1 MTELLS
7 KRTFPYAYARVSAMK
22 AKLIPRNDYPKLLKM
37 DLASITRY
45 LQESEYKAEI
55 SKLGMKYSGMELV
68 DRAIRQNQAKTY
80 EKLRRI
86 CPNDVTAVIDL
97 FLERWDFQNLK
108 VVLRGIYSN
117 ALEDDVLSLIEPV
130 GKYKEEHFKRLFEAG
145 SIEKALSMSK
155 IVEDKDLKLA
165 LEKYKESNRLIELEN
180 ILDKLYF
187 AKAIRGAERLPEHG
201 REFKEFLLQDI
212 DVVNIRNLIRF
223 RKENIDKQAMMAL
236 MLIEGLR
243 LEKKHLEALTSSDS
257 LEQLLSKLKKT
268 YYGKHIAFEGDTTI
282 IDLQLR
288 NFQYKRAFMGNIKP
302 LSVET
307 ILSFMIR
314 KLIEIRN
321 IRSLVK
327 AKHLRIDEAYVEK
340 NLLVT

>member
-1 MTELLS
+1 
-7 KRTFPYAYARVSAMK
+7 
-22 AKLIPRNDYPKLLKM
+22 
-37 DLASITRY
+37 
-45 LQESEYKAEI
+45 
-55 SKLGMKYSGMELV
+55 
-68 DRAIRQNQAKTY
+68 
-80 EKLRRI
+80 
-86 CPNDVTAVIDL
+86 
-97 FLERWDFQNLK
+97 
-108 VVLRGIYSN
+108 
-117 ALEDDVLSLIEPV
+117 
-130 GKYKEEHFKRLFEAG
+130 
-145 SIEKALSMSK
+145 
-155 IVEDKDLKLA
+155 
-165 LEKYKESNRLIELEN
+165 
-180 ILDKLYF
+180 
-187 AKAIRGAERLPEHG
+187 LPEHG
-201 REFKEFLLQDI
+201 RDFKEFLLQDI
-212 DVVNIRNLIRF
+212 DIVNIRNLIRF
-223 RKENIDKQAMMAL
+223 RKENIDKQAMMDL